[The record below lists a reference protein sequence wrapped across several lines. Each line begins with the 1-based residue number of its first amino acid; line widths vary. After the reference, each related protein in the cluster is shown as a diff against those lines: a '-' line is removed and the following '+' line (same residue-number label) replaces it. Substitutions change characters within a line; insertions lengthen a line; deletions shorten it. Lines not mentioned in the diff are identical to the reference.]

1 MDGCELSDW
10 LSGGKYGGKSGGKS
24 GGKRWLETSVM
35 MSQDKDKR
43 NKNLKLTQERIAWFI
58 NTNGGELN
66 VSSTYKDYPN
76 EYD

>member
-10 LSGGKYGGKSGGKS
+10 LSGGKYGGKS

-66 VSSTYKDYPN
+66 VSSTYKDYPH